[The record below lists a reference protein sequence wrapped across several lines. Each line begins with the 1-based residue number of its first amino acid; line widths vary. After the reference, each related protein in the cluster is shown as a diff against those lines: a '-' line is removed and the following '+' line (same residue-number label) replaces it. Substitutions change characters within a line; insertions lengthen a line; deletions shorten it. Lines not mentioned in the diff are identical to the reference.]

1 MPPALTQPAI
11 SHLPQ
16 NGRGRSATLAAMLL
30 IWLGL
35 ADSPAAAIAAVADAY
50 GAPTDALFIPS
61 QRRYVGY
68 VMALCEGARSE
79 SGGIII
85 REISMQ
91 PVPAMQANTPVLA
104 SDEADAATPQL
115 LDIRPYVQVFKDGT
129 MLHSSTWAQDG
140 SPAAEAAADQ
150 PASPSKQQHGYS
162 LPPAVPAGSG
172 TSKTW
177 QIDVPLYGDVLLRC
191 RTILPGAARSGG
203 EDARP
208 QARVS
213 TLWRMAIHTDMLPA
227 PVSTGGQTW
236 TVSLPDIDVAC
247 NLRAMPADFE
257 VTIKYERVS
266 SSPSAADG
274 IERSAMD
281 VLLSNAADDLV
292 SALAARRLAREEEAA
307 AAAAAAVAASFPTP
321 KPAAAPA
328 PAPAPAP
335 VTPSR
340 PSAATAFD
348 IGSAGKSQTPQWTRD
363 EEALLAEI
371 DELEALEKE
380 LGVSS
385 SAALLRS
392 ATKTDASATTTPA
405 KSAATPAG
413 SGAVA
418 ASPAPA
424 AAAAASEDASAGD
437 ASSPAQPAAAAAS
450 PGDDDELAE
459 MEAFLESMSK

>member
-1 MPPALTQPAI
+1 
-11 SHLPQ
+11 
-16 NGRGRSATLAAMLL
+16 MLL

-50 GAPTDALFIPS
+50 GAPTEALFIPS

-68 VMALCEGARSE
+68 VMALCEGVRSE

-104 SDEADAATPQL
+104 SDEADAATPQP

-140 SPAAEAAADQ
+140 SPAASAEAATDE

-162 LPPAVPAGSG
+162 IPPAVPAGSG
-172 TSKTW
+172 TSKAW

-191 RTILPGAARSGG
+191 RTILPGAARSS
-203 EDARP
+203 EEAARP

-227 PVSTGGQTW
+227 PVSTGSQTW

-266 SSPSAADG
+266 SAPSAADG

-328 PAPAPAP
+328 PAPVPAP

-392 ATKTDASATTTPA
+392 ATKTDASAAATPA
-405 KSAATPAG
+405 KSGAAPATPA
-413 SGAVA
+413 AAA

-424 AAAAASEDASAGD
+424 PAVAESAPAAPAASSEDAAADD
-437 ASSPAQPAAAAAS
+437 ASSPAQPAAAGAAS